1 MIFYMTTILI
11 ESGIKFDPFVA
22 TSVLGLIQLLAIIA
36 SAFFID
42 RYGRRF
48 LMISSNITMVFG
60 QLGIGLYFYFKNILG
75 VNGYEYLTLVFLCVF
90 LIGFSFGVASV
101 TFVLV
106 GELFSLNAKK
116 VVSPVAQGI
125 SFLFSFIVATFFPSV
140 ADAIGIHTTFLIFAG
155 FCLLSAICIT
165 IFLPETKGKSL
176 YEIQKLL
183 INEK

>member
-11 ESGIKFDPFVA
+11 ESGIRFDPFTA
-22 TSVLGLIQLLAIIA
+22 TSVLGMIQLLAIIV

-48 LMISSNITMVFG
+48 LMITSNITMVFG
-60 QLGIGLYFYFKNILG
+60 QLGIGFYFYFKSTSDIT
-75 VNGYEYLTLVFLCVF
+75 GYEYLTLVFLCVF

-125 SFLFSFIVATFFPSV
+125 SFFFSFIVATFFPSV
-140 ADAIGIHTTFLIFAG
+140 ADAIGIHTTFFIFAG
-155 FCLLSAICIT
+155 FCFLSVICIT
-165 IFLPETKGKSL
+165 LFLPETKGKSL
-176 YEIQKLL
+176 HEIQKLL
-183 INEK
+183 VHKK